1 MSYFKYL
8 DTSHNIGKKWCDVF
22 TWDTEAFIMKN
33 FGHFSVS
40 IHTEEFD
47 ENFDPVNRER
57 QPHKNVPTRWLS
69 LLSKKD
75 GKTQWTAIEL

>member
-1 MSYFKYL
+1 
-8 DTSHNIGKKWCDVF
+8 
-22 TWDTEAFIMKN
+22 MKN

-75 GKTQWTAIEL
+75 GKTLDCHRIVISTRGQEKNVL